1 MRGLDWLR
9 TFGGRQV
16 AALVVVAL
24 AATVVL
30 SIVFWDWLN
39 TGESPSATIRNLG
52 LVIGGIIAGLL
63 AMWRSTVAERQADT
77 AQRQAETAQEGLRNE
92 RYQTGAKM
100 LGSVVLSERL
110 GGIYALQR
118 LAEEHAAD
126 YHVQIM
132 QMFCA
137 FARCPPEP
145 FPEAAPR
152 RGREDVRAVLR
163 AISGRSEAGL
173 AREKAAN
180 RFQLN
185 LDDADSYGL
194 RLYDANLS
202 GASLRDTDF
211 SHAELPGADL
221 SGAHMDSA
229 HLYDADFTKA
239 NLSGVKFPGAMFNR
253 AKLGGAN
260 LEGACLEDAGLSCAD
275 LSGCGQNPA
284 IGLTQSQLD
293 KACANENQPPKL
305 GGVVDAETGEPLVW
319 RGRSLP
325 AQA

>member
-1 MRGLDWLR
+1 MRRLNWLR

-16 AALVVVAL
+16 AALVVVVL
-24 AATVVL
+24 AVAGVL
-30 SIVFWDWLN
+30 SVVFWDWLN
-39 TGESPSATIRNLG
+39 GGESPSAIIRNLG
-52 LVIGGIIAGLL
+52 LVIGGVIAGLL

-118 LAEEHAAD
+118 LAHEHPEQ
-126 YHVQIM
+126 YHVEIM

-137 FARCPPEP
+137 FARRPPELP
-145 FPEAAPR
+145 GGLR
-152 RGREDVRAVLR
+152 MRGREDVRAVLR

-185 LDDADSYGL
+185 LDDADSYRL
-194 RLYDANLS
+194 RLYDAKLS

-325 AQA
+325 A

>member
-30 SIVFWDWLN
+30 SSVFWDWLN

-118 LAEEHAAD
+118 LAHEHPKQ
-126 YHVQIM
+126 YHIQIM
-132 QMFCA
+132 RLFCA
-137 FARCPPEP
+137 FVRNPPASEEHERRKEPEDRLPPKFPALRDDVQAVMEAIRARHEKQFTLERQEGFRFDLHSPVACRGLRAQSPWIRSHTSGLLSSESRQRGPVRCPV
-145 FPEAAPR
+145 R
-152 RGREDVRAVLR
+152 TRET
-163 AISGRSEAGL
+163 
-173 AREKAAN
+173 
-180 RFQLN
+180 
-185 LDDADSYGL
+185 GL
-194 RLYDANLS
+194 RI
-202 GASLRDTDF
+202 
-211 SHAELPGADL
+211 P
-221 SGAHMDSA
+221 
-229 HLYDADFTKA
+229 
-239 NLSGVKFPGAMFNR
+239 
-253 AKLGGAN
+253 
-260 LEGACLEDAGLSCAD
+260 
-275 LSGCGQNPA
+275 
-284 IGLTQSQLD
+284 
-293 KACANENQPPKL
+293 
-305 GGVVDAETGEPLVW
+305 
-319 RGRSLP
+319 
-325 AQA
+325 